1 MITFETVTNID
12 DTEFQSLFDDSVA
25 YLDAGAYPWSL
36 FPNVTT
42 NTQKR
47 DHLRAAFNDLL
58 TNGIVW
64 RVYDDD
70 GVLLLNAGIKTG
82 NTLSW
87 LLGLVKADA
96 NGSKAY
102 LYGDDYRNARDA
114 YWTNIGITSWTL
126 ETAGEN
132 TPIHNHLKSRVT
144 ANKLGKSLTANER
157 TLSPVASVFDLTVG

>member
-1 MITFETVTNID
+1 MITFETVTSID

-25 YLDAGAYPWSL
+25 DLDAGAYPWSL

-47 DHLRAAFNDLL
+47 DHLRATFNDLL

-70 GVLLLNAGIKTG
+70 GVLMLNAGKKSGSSIT
-82 NTLSW
+82 W
-87 LLGLVKADA
+87 LVGLVGQDA
-96 NGSKAY
+96 NGSKSY
-102 LYGDDYRNARDA
+102 LYSSDYTTARNA
-114 YWTNIGITSWTL
+114 YWTSISITGWTL

-132 TPIHNHLKSRVT
+132 TPVHNHIKSRET
-144 ANKLGKSLTANER
+144 ANAIGTVSTATRN
-157 TLSPVASVFDLTVG
+157 LSDFINVFDVTVS